1 MATNKPQVDYQKQGV
16 RIPKDLHARIH
27 EAAAASGR
35 SYNSELIA
43 RLEASFVNTATSHA
57 SMPPMGG
64 GGSSLRSE
72 LMDAAARI
80 NELQGRRNTLSIVV
94 NAHGGHEEGEQV
106 RYLKDQLGELDVQIA
121 RLVHFIQS
129 RTQEPSLEPKD

>member
-1 MATNKPQVDYQKQGV
+1 M
-16 RIPKDLHARIH
+16 RIPQELKDALDK
-27 EAAAASGR
+27 ASEENRR
-35 SYNSELIA
+35 SLTAEVVA
-43 RLEASFVNTATSHA
+43 RLQSTFASTSHA

-94 NAHGGHEEGEQV
+94 NAYGGHEEGEQI

-129 RTQEPSLEPKD
+129 RTQEPSLGRKD